1 MDFIPDRSELQV
13 ENLELKDKVVR
24 EMVKDIGLK
33 KLIPGK
39 KDRRAAAAE
48 WKLSSGH
55 SPLTFWVEKA
65 YQLSQMEGRNVKR
78 PTVHSSSTL
87 KSLSFALNHKYISI
101 LLFFTLLWEL

>member
-48 WKLSSGH
+48 WKLSSGY
-55 SPLTFWVEKA
+55 SPLTFWE
-65 YQLSQMEGRNVKR
+65 
-78 PTVHSSSTL
+78 
-87 KSLSFALNHKYISI
+87 SLPA
-101 LLFFTLLWEL
+101 